1 MMRRGILPP
10 ALIRRYQEGGE
21 VEEEVSAEDEPYVG
35 MIDQSF
41 YTMNPYMRSMLF
53 GTPGTD
59 DQPGTP
65 GYLEGAF
72 AATERAFFD
81 DEGKPLVVP
90 HEIAALTPDQAL
102 AFDLTRR
109 NVGVQQPFLEQ
120 ARDAYAS
127 GIGALDYGL
136 DQQLLQGQRGMSTL
150 KGAAGYEEAQRMLG
164 LQDALGGIGDARGY
178 ATSAEAGLRGSL
190 DEAGDLLRDTT
201 GSFDQSMTQDFYDPY
216 EQRVVDQTV
225 DDAMRGLAR
234 TDQQAIAQAIG
245 AGGESAF
252 GSRAGL
258 SAADR
263 AEAVGRGLAQEVGN
277 IRSRGYQQAQG
288 AAMGEFE
295 RQQAAKRAAAT
306 GLSGMASQQ
315 YGATSGLGQTML
327 GLGQAGQSA
336 RTGAGQA
343 GMGTAGTLAA
353 GYGKLGNIYGSAGGQ
368 RLGAQQGYGG
378 FMQGLGGQMQAANQA
393 DIAALSGIGALQQ
406 SHQQNIYDAQRGM
419 LQQAQMAPL
428 LQYQSLMPFVNMAG
442 EYARPGQTGIRY
454 TAPPNP
460 LSAGLST
467 GLSAF
472 GAFGNM
478 FNPFGFG
485 QQQNNQQQNNQQQT

>member
-1 MMRRGILPP
+1 MNNRGI
-10 ALIRRYQEGGE
+10 ASLIRRYQEGGE
-21 VEEEVSAEDEPYVG
+21 VEDDSAVDAPAYVASVSREDRRMDPWMAQLLYG
-35 MIDQSF
+35 MPDAS
-41 YTMNPYMRSMLF
+41 
-53 GTPGTD
+53 GTLQGGFIP
-59 DQPGTP
+59 
-65 GYLEGAF
+65 GAF
-72 AATERAFFD
+72 AAAESAFFD
-81 DEGKPLVVP
+81 DEGKPLVVGQ
-90 HEIAALTPDQAL
+90 EYADFTPDQVA
-102 AFDLTRR
+102 AFDLTRK
-109 NVGVQQPFLEQ
+109 NVGIQQPFLEQ

-164 LQDALGGIGDARGY
+164 LQDALGGIGDARRY

-190 DEAGDLLRDTT
+190 DEAGNLLRDTT
-201 GSFDQSMTQDFYDPY
+201 GSFDQSMTQDYYDPY
-216 EQRVVDQTV
+216 EQQVVDQTV

-245 AGGESAF
+245 SGGESAF

-258 SAADR
+258 AAADR

-295 RQQAAKRAAAT
+295 RQQAAKRAAAS
-306 GLSGMASQQ
+306 GLSGMAGQQ

-353 GYGKLGNIYGSAGGQ
+353 GYGNLANIYGSAGAQ

-406 SHQQNIYDAQRGM
+406 GYQQNILDAQRQM

-428 LQYQSLMPFVNMAG
+428 MQYQALMPFVSMAG
-442 EYARPGQTGIRY
+442 QQTGPSGIR
-454 TAPPNP
+454 TDFTPGANP
-460 LSAGLST
+460 LQAALGVGLST
-467 GLSAF
+467 A
-472 GAFGNM
+472 GALGSYM
-478 FNPFGFG
+478 NPYAGYG
-485 QQQNNQQQNNQQQT
+485 QQQQQ

>member
-21 VEEEVSAEDEPYVG
+21 VEEEVPVEDEPYVG

-53 GTPGTD
+53 GTPGAD
-59 DQPGTP
+59 GQPGTP
-65 GYLEGAF
+65 GFLEGAF
-72 AATERAFFD
+72 TATERAFFD

-90 HEIAALTPDQAL
+90 HEIAGLTPDQAAAADL
-102 AFDLTRR
+102 ARR
-109 NVGVQQPFLEQ
+109 GVGIQQPFLEQ
-120 ARDAYAS
+120 GRDAYAS
-127 GIGALDYGL
+127 GIGALDFGL

-164 LQDALGGIGDARGY
+164 LQDALGGIDEARGLY
-178 ATSAEAGLRGSL
+178 
-190 DEAGDLLRDTT
+190 RDTL
-201 GSFDQSMTQDFYDPY
+201 GEFDQSMTQDYYDPY

-225 DDAMRGLAR
+225 DDAMQGLAR

-245 AGGESAF
+245 SGGESAF

-258 SAADR
+258 AAGDR
-263 AEAVGRGLAQEVGN
+263 AEAVGRGLAKEIGG
-277 IRSRGYQQAQG
+277 IRSRGYQQAQS
-288 AAMGEFE
+288 AAMGEFG
-295 RQQAAKRAAAT
+295 RQQGAKRQAAGA
-306 GLSGMASQQ
+306 LSN
-315 YGATSGLGQTML
+315 
-327 GLGQAGQSA
+327 LGQAGMGA

-353 GYGKLGNIYGSAGGQ
+353 GYGNLGNIYGSAGAQ

-393 DIAALSGIGALQQ
+393 DVATLSGIGALHQG
-406 SHQQNIYDAQRGM
+406 HQQNIYDAQRGT

-428 LQYQSLMPFVNMAG
+428 LQYQALMPFVNMAG

-467 GLSAF
+467 GLGAF

-478 FNPFGFG
+478 FGGG
-485 QQQNNQQQNNQQQT
+485 QPQQQT

>member
-1 MMRRGILPP
+1 MNNRGI
-10 ALIRRYQEGGE
+10 ASLIRRYQEGGE
-21 VEEEVSAEDEPYVG
+21 VEDDSAVEGAPAYVASVSREDRRMDPWMAQLLYG
-35 MIDQSF
+35 MPDAS
-41 YTMNPYMRSMLF
+41 
-53 GTPGTD
+53 GTLQGGFIP
-59 DQPGTP
+59 
-65 GYLEGAF
+65 GAF
-72 AATERAFFD
+72 AAAESAFFD
-81 DEGKPLVVP
+81 DEGKPLVVGQ
-90 HEIAALTPDQAL
+90 EYADFTPDQVA

-109 NVGVQQPFLEQ
+109 NVGIQQPFLEQ

-136 DQQLLQGQRGMSTL
+136 DQQLLQGRRGMSTL

-164 LQDALGGIGDARGY
+164 LQDALGGIDEARGLY
-178 ATSAEAGLRGSL
+178 
-190 DEAGDLLRDTT
+190 RDTL
-201 GSFDQSMTQDFYDPY
+201 GEFDQSMTQDYYDPY
-216 EQRVVDQTV
+216 EQQVVDQTV

-245 AGGESAF
+245 SGGESAF

-277 IRSRGYQQAQG
+277 IRSRGYQQAQS
-288 AAMGEFE
+288 AAMGEFG
-295 RQQAAKRAAAT
+295 RQQAAKRQAAGA
-306 GLSGMASQQ
+306 LSN
-315 YGATSGLGQTML
+315 
-327 GLGQAGQSA
+327 LGQAGMGA

-353 GYGKLGNIYGSAGGQ
+353 GYGNLGNIYGSAGGQ

-467 GLSAF
+467 GLGAF
-472 GAFGNM
+472 GAFGNV

-485 QQQNNQQQNNQQQT
+485 QQQNNQQQNQAS

>member
-21 VEEEVSAEDEPYVG
+21 VEETPVEDEPYTS

-41 YTMNPYMRSMLF
+41 YTLNPYMQNMLF

-59 DQPGTP
+59 DTLGTP
-65 GYLEGAF
+65 GYLEGAW

-81 DEGKPLVVP
+81 EEGRPLVSAK
-90 HEIAALTPDQAL
+90 EIPDFTPDQAA

-109 NVGVQQPFLEQ
+109 NVGVQQPFLEG
-120 ARDAYAS
+120 ANNAYAS

-136 DQQLLQGQRGMSTL
+136 DQRLLQGQRGMSTL

-164 LQDALGGIGDARGY
+164 LQDALGGIGEARGLY
-178 ATSAEAGLRGSL
+178 K
-190 DEAGDLLRDTT
+190 DTL
-201 GSFDQSMTQDFYDPY
+201 GEFDQSMTQDYYDPY
-216 EQRVVDQTV
+216 EQQVVDQTV

-245 AGGESAF
+245 SGGESAF

-258 SAADR
+258 SAGDR

-277 IRSRGYQQAQG
+277 IRSRGYQQAQT
-288 AAMGEFE
+288 AAMGEFD
-295 RQQAAKRAAAT
+295 RQQGAKRQAA
-306 GLSGMASQQ
+306 
-315 YGATSGLGQTML
+315 GAFSN
-327 GLGQAGQSA
+327 LGQAGMSA

-353 GYGKLGNIYGSAGGQ
+353 GYGNLGNIYGGAGAQ

-378 FMQGLGGQMQAANQA
+378 FLQGLGAQMQGANQS
-393 DIAALSGIGALQQ
+393 DIAALSGIGSLQYGRNQ
-406 SHQQNIYDAQRGM
+406 AILDAQREAV
-419 LQQAQMAPL
+419 QAGQMAPL
-428 LQYQSLMPFVNMAG
+428 LQYQTLVPFVNMAG
-442 EYARPGQTGIRY
+442 EHARPGQTGIRY
-454 TAPPNP
+454 TAPPDP
-460 LSAGLST
+460 LAAGLSAGL
-467 GLSAF
+467 GAF
-472 GAFGNM
+472 GAFGNW
-478 FNPFGFG
+478 FGG
-485 QQQNNQQQNNQQQT
+485 NSQQQQT